1 MYNVIRCNN
10 VNNDNV
16 NVNLTHF
23 KLLIFQLKPLPLEC
37 EAASKGGQALTEQP
51 WPTQCRSKHH
61 LSVAPTYVHRPCVD
75 RHSNWSPTDACV
87 LVSVKRPRCG
97 SASSHQCAAA
107 HTCHGGGYAGGVGTK
122 RFDGSTMLGCS
133 MLVTVFLMRA
143 FVACVFLFAW
153 TSTIIYQKLIAC
165 LGAAPFRH
173 VTVCKGNNDHQPTM
187 KQHLSQNLET
197 SKQYPSWNDKAIPRS
212 KWSINPRNL

>member
-1 MYNVIRCNN
+1 MFI
-10 VNNDNV
+10 D
-16 NVNLTHF
+16 
-23 KLLIFQLKPLPLEC
+23 LLWI
-37 EAASKGGQALTEQP
+37 GI
-51 WPTQCRSKHH
+51 
-61 LSVAPTYVHRPCVD
+61 
-75 RHSNWSPTDACV
+75 PTDLQQMHACPSQFKGHV
-87 LVSVKRPRCG
+87 VMCHG

-143 FVACVFLFAW
+143 FVACVFFFAW

-173 VTVCKGNNDHQPTM
+173 VTVSKGNNDHQPTM

-197 SKQYPSWNDKAIPRS
+197 S
-212 KWSINPRNL
+212 